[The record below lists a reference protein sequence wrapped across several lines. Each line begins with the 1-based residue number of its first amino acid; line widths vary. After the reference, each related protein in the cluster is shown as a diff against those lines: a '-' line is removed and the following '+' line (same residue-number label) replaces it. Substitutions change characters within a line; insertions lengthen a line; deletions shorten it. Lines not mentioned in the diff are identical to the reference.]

1 MAKPP
6 RAGTGRVIELEPG
19 EDIAKLR
26 LFAQRYQWLRE
37 RAVKV
42 QGSEIWYMG
51 EYLDLRVDVGL
62 GHRRED
68 EQTDQ
73 K

>member
-6 RAGTGRVIELEPG
+6 RAGAGHVIELEPG
-19 EDIAKLR
+19 EDIAQLR
-26 LFAQRYQWLRE
+26 LFAERYQWLRE
-37 RAVKV
+37 RAVRV

-68 EQTDQ
+68 EQPDQ

>member
-6 RAGTGRVIELEPG
+6 RARTAQVIELEPG
-19 EDIAKLR
+19 EDIAQLR
-26 LFAQRYQWLRE
+26 LFAQRYQWIRE

-42 QGSEIWYMG
+42 QGSEIWYAG
-51 EYLDLRVDVGL
+51 EYLDLRVDIGL

-68 EQTDQ
+68 ELPEQ
-73 K
+73 

>member
-6 RAGTGRVIELEPG
+6 KAQTAQVIELEPG
-19 EDIAKLR
+19 EDIAQLR
-26 LFAQRYQWLRE
+26 LFAKRYQWIRE

-42 QGSEIWYMG
+42 QGSEIWYAG
-51 EYLDLRVDVGL
+51 KFLDLRVDIGL

-68 EQTDQ
+68 ELPE

>member
-6 RAGTGRVIELEPG
+6 KARAGQVVELKPG
-19 EDIAKLR
+19 EDIAQLR

-68 EQTDQ
+68 EQADQ
-73 K
+73 